1 MITVDPLILWIC
13 CPQWQYFLFSG
24 GQCHNL
30 LPSVSIHQLR
40 PLRRP
45 NKLCHDIDE
54 FWLIH
59 YWPVAPSIF
68 VIYDKNAK
76 KTSFCVSGL
85 PTPPGICKI
94 VLNHLPTNPC
104 NLLSLVGINLV
115 TFFSS
120 NIYIADSQ
128 HKQAKVGTVWLAWSL
143 HQPGGL
149 LDHLKKRLLRD
160 TLAI

>member
-1 MITVDPLILWIC
+1 M
-13 CPQWQYFLFSG
+13 
-24 GQCHNL
+24 
-30 LPSVSIHQLR
+30 
-40 PLRRP
+40 
-45 NKLCHDIDE
+45 
-54 FWLIH
+54 
-59 YWPVAPSIF
+59 PSIF

-76 KTSFCVSGL
+76 KNLFL
-85 PTPPGICKI
+85 RKRTPNFPLYGIRKI
-94 VLNHLPTNPC
+94 VLNDLPMNPC

-128 HKQAKVGTVWLAWSL
+128 HKQAKAGTVWLTWPL

-160 TLAI
+160 TLQLRSTLGRPRH